1 MVFFFYFSSYF
12 GHIFLRQDPGDSIS
26 NTCVLY
32 KTRYVFGFLIFSYA
46 HKSKISIHRSLFRV
60 HGFLFFIIHWFLIIV
75 HHIGF
80 LSFYK
85 IFFSRFLSWLNF
97 LLYFEHTKQ
106 YSLSPLYGPL
116 ATSTMCFHS

>member
-1 MVFFFYFSSYF
+1 MVSFFIFHLILAIFSFVRIQGIPY
-12 GHIFLRQDPGDSIS
+12 LD
-26 NTCVLY
+26 TCVLY

-75 HHIGF
+75 HHTGF
-80 LSFYK
+80 LSFYM